1 VSSISPLITE
11 DPAQDRELSVQH
23 LPLESVQG
31 SRFSGRGRVSD
42 SSPWRSSYSSPPHA
56 QNQRTAMPCSLH
68 SRRRCVGPPAA
79 ARGRGWPERVNR
91 TGAKERVGRIV
102 CSRDPNS
109 TGSLLSKFAQS
120 VESGVDLLEAWAN
133 SAEQSFAHL
142 CRRDAA
148 GGAGHAAARAAPRQ
162 PEMVFSFLS
171 RLLATSSTTP
181 QPRAKRR
188 MANIS
193 IKSSQLR
200 MVSSRVGGRD

>member
-1 VSSISPLITE
+1 MSSISPLITE

-56 QNQRTAMPCSLH
+56 QNHGLPC
-68 SRRRCVGPPAA
+68 RARCTRGGDASAPPAA

-120 VESGVDLLEAWAN
+120 VNSGVDLLEAWAN